1 MNNIE
6 PKNTDMTDDCFVM
19 FDDELGLLL
28 SHYIKKDWYM
38 FESEDWRN
46 KYHKL
51 RNDAV
56 ELINAYNKDIER
68 EVEL

>member
-1 MNNIE
+1 MNNTE
-6 PKNTDMTDDCFVM
+6 RKNTNMTDDCFVM

-38 FESEDWRN
+38 FESEAWRN

-56 ELINAYNKDIER
+56 KLINAYNKEIER
-68 EVEL
+68 DVEL